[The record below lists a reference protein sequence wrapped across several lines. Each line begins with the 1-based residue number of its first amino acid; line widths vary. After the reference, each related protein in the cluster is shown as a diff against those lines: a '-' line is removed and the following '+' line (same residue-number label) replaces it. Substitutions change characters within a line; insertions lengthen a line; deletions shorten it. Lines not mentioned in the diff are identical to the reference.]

1 MIGSPSCK
9 DWESASS
16 VAKAFAIGPREAG
29 AVSNLQSKVSSYV
42 VRQLREAIQ
51 LRGMRPFV
59 THEAIAKSVFNRGY
73 TSGVGELEAWRHQ
86 LSNLDDDRLDTGII

>member
-1 MIGSPSCK
+1 MQGLGECFVSGKSFRDRTQRSRRCFQ
-9 DWESASS
+9 
-16 VAKAFAIGPREAG
+16 FAEQGFELCG
-29 AVSNLQSKVSSYV
+29 E
-42 VRQLREAIQ
+42 EAIQ

-86 LSNLDDDRLDTGII
+86 LSNLDDDRLESGIN